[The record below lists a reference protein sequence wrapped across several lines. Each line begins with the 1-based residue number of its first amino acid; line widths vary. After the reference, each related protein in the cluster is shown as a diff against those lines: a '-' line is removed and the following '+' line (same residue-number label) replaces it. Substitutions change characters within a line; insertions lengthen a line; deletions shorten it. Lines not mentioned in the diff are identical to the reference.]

1 MKKANWIMRMVI
13 IGALFGCG
21 GSVAWA
27 QTEMSKPAPQQPSNC
42 KNMPYLHQDQ
52 FSRQPIELSE
62 VHGTVVDKNGVV
74 LENVCVGLFSDDNR
88 QLLRYARTD
97 TNGHFSIDV
106 KGLPDGTYRLVG
118 QFIEFC
124 PANAVVEVHSKAQ
137 EKEPLLLRMNL
148 RGAKTAA
155 GAPELCSTVEV
166 KRK

>member
-1 MKKANWIMRMVI
+1 VDKLNWMMRMVI
-13 IGALFGCG
+13 SVVLFGCAG
-21 GSVAWA
+21 CVAWA
-27 QTEMSKPAPQQPSNC
+27 QTEMNKPAPQQPSNC

-52 FSRQPIELSE
+52 FNRQPIELSD

-97 TNGHFSIDV
+97 TNGRFSIDV

-124 PANAVVEVHSKAQ
+124 PANAIVEVNSHSR
-137 EKEPLLLRMNL
+137 EKQQLVLRMNL
-148 RGAKTAA
+148 RGATTAT
-155 GAPELCSTVEV
+155 GTPELCSTVEL
-166 KRK
+166 KK